1 MFPKKHLFG
10 SEKRKKR
17 KRDEE
22 LKKSQQLIFNENLD
36 QSNESLQND
45 INDNDEINDP
55 NEPNDVPN
63 VSNIEN
69 FGLNEE
75 QTIPPNIGFDEE
87 QTIPSLDIYDPR
99 NWANLN
105 NKTRDILVEKRPIR
119 EINLNF
125 PLDNNK
131 HFSYAYFSRKLSNG
145 EISDRKWLVYS
156 KHIDK
161 VFCFCCK
168 LFKSI
173 SNKSLLAN
181 EGLIDWRH
189 ITVKCLAT
197 HNLAFRGSNEK
208 LYQDSN
214 GKFLGLIEM
223 IEEFEV
229 IMQDHVRCI
238 QNREIHYQYHYHYLG
253 HKIKN
258 ELISLLDD
266 SVKRFIIKI
275 IKESKYF
282 SIILDCTPDIVFFK
296 VDDTSEL
303 RLFNELQ
310 DILNLRVLYM
320 PCACHSLNLTLIDL
334 THSCIRAISFFG
346 IVQRINALFSSST
359 KRWKILLDNIPELTV
374 KFLSNTRSESQIKSV
389 KANRFQTLQIRS
401 TLLELYESCDDAK
414 SKSEVE
420 SLVNALGSFEFLP
433 CMSRNEGFTS
443 SMNIAKSIALDMNK
457 KTIDENNQENEEIQP
472 VDELFRVDYFLIIVY
487 MTITSLKNRF
497 EQLKTFE
504 TLAEIRFL
512 KLKLIETYLRSLMSR
527 KQLNGLA
534 ILSIEKNF

>member
-22 LKKSQQLIFNENLD
+22 LKKSQQCK
-36 QSNESLQND
+36 
-45 INDNDEINDP
+45 
-55 NEPNDVPN
+55 
-63 VSNIEN
+63 
-69 FGLNEE
+69 

-125 PLDNNK
+125 PLDNNN

-189 ITVKCLAT
+189 IILLRIFLAVKCLAT
-197 HNLAFRGSNEK
+197 YNLAFRGSNEK

-214 GKFLGLIEM
+214 
-223 IEEFEV
+223 EFEV

-310 DILNLRVLYM
+310 DILKSLDLNIDHVRGKHQVLYM

-457 KTIDENNQENEEIQP
+457 KNIDENNQENEEIQP